1 MIENDALTRT
11 NGHSQEVIPP
21 TSIGIHAAD
30 TTNGVAQG
38 AELPADHE
46 LLAVI
51 PALLF
56 TSRPNG
62 TWNYVNPAFCTY
74 TGTPAEQLTDLG
86 WVERVHADERN
97 ITLQQWQAAI
107 THGASFQIEY
117 RLCGADGMYH
127 WFRSQ
132 CTPQLDA
139 MGTLIGWTGIAL
151 PIDSEYQLKDERMLR
166 KKAEQASYER
176 DCMLAFIAHELRSP
190 LTVLLGQSKLLQQR
204 LNNDEGVDPNIH
216 RMAAIVV
223 SQTIQ
228 LRDLM
233 NTLLDAAQLD
243 YGELQ
248 LCKTTID
255 LGALVEHVVQ
265 SLAPTVSSHTLR
277 LHPDPSPLWVKGDA
291 LRLEQVLHN
300 LIENAVKYSPAG
312 GEIVIR
318 TMLHEG
324 QVQIDVCDSGIG
336 ISAQVQPY
344 LFQRFFRAKAEDRRV
359 AAGLGLGLYLCKAIM
374 DLHEGSISVQSV
386 EGEGSTVT
394 LLLPRILVEHAR
406 HVSTGF

>member
-1 MIENDALTRT
+1 MIEKTGVSRT
-11 NGHSQEVIPP
+11 NGHSSQHIPS
-21 TSIGIHAAD
+21 TSITIHAAN

-38 AELPADHE
+38 AEFSADHQ

-51 PALLF
+51 PALVF
-56 TSRPNG
+56 TSQPNG
-62 TWNYVNPAFCTY
+62 TWNYVSPRFCTY
-74 TGTPAEQLTDLG
+74 TGKSAEALTALG
-86 WVERVHADERN
+86 WLERVHPDERTT
-97 ITLQQWQAAI
+97 TLQQWQTAMRN
-107 THGASFQIEY
+107 GVSFQIEH

-139 MGTLIGWTGIAL
+139 MGTLIGWTGIAV
-151 PIDSEYQLKDERMLR
+151 PIDSEHQLVDEQMLR
-166 KKAEQASYER
+166 QKAEQARDER

-190 LTVLLGQSKLLQQR
+190 LTVLLGQSTLLQRR
-204 LNNDEGVDPNIH
+204 LNNHEGVEPH
-216 RMAAIVV
+216 VRRMAEIVV
-223 SQTIQ
+223 AQTIH
-228 LRDLM
+228 LKDLM
-233 NTLLDAAQLD
+233 NTLLEATQLD

-248 LCKTTID
+248 LCKTTLD
-255 LGALVEHVVQ
+255 LGALVERVVQ
-265 SLAPTVSSHTLR
+265 SFAPTLSSHTLW

-300 LIENAVKYSPAG
+300 LIENAVKYSPGG

-324 QVQIDVCDSGIG
+324 QVQIEVCDSGIG
-336 ISAQVQPY
+336 IPAHVQPY
-344 LFQRFFRAKAEDRRV
+344 LFQRFFRVKADDRRV
-359 AAGLGLGLYLCKAIM
+359 ASGLGLGLYLCKAIT

-386 EGEGSTVT
+386 EGEGSTVS

-406 HVSTGF
+406 HV